1 MARPI
6 FLKIIFLSFMNNYFS
21 DAKQK
26 QDKLKAELYE
36 RRKLALAAV
45 SVILKSSCANIKG
58 SLFKYTNFL
67 TARADER
74 NSLKNHRTR
83 RCKRLDYHQSHLW

>member
-1 MARPI
+1 
-6 FLKIIFLSFMNNYFS
+6 MNNSSS

-45 SVILKSSCANIKG
+45 SVVYNQVVLIQTEDCLNM
-58 SLFKYTNFL
+58 LLLL
-67 TARADER
+67 TARANER
-74 NSLKNHRTR
+74 NSLEDHRTR
-83 RCKRLDYHQSHLW
+83 RCERLDYHQSHLR